1 MPLVNLQD
9 LVIVGPGS
17 EWFWVM
23 AELLVLVLTGIAIF
37 RQLRAQRSASLY
49 EQLTEMNRE
58 FAEPWM
64 VRNKL
69 ALMLEIQGRDPE
81 AGFPYGSD
89 EIADFFQRVGYLVS
103 KKHLGAEDVWNDSRS
118 IIAFYWSVLGPYI
131 EHDREANDDPTF
143 YNWFEWLE
151 LEMRR
156 IDMKRTGRTAAFDP
170 ATRADQIARRIGVFR
185 SKVLRE
191 TSEWPASVSGEAPPA
206 RRQRRPANGD

>member
-49 EQLTEMNRE
+49 QQLTEMNRE

-69 ALMLEIQGRDPE
+69 ALMLEIQDRDLE

-103 KKHLGAEDVWNDSRS
+103 RKHLGADDVWNDSRS
-118 IIAFYWSVLGPYI
+118 IIAFYWSVLGP
-131 EHDREANDDPTF
+131 TSS
-143 YNWFEWLE
+143 
-151 LEMRR
+151 
-156 IDMKRTGRTAAFDP
+156 T
-170 ATRADQIARRIGVFR
+170 IARRTTI
-185 SKVLRE
+185 
-191 TSEWPASVSGEAPPA
+191 PPSITGS
-206 RRQRRPANGD
+206 NGSSSRCAG